1 MVDDLGGARSNRQ
14 ASQKLVTLRLI
25 EEFDCGFLR
34 FDDAPVVI

>member
-1 MVDDLGGARSNRQ
+1 MVDDLGGTRPNRQ
-14 ASQKLVTLRLI
+14 ASKKLVALKLI